1 MRASRTR
8 PAAPPLTRTSAN
20 SGPQIRTS
28 YTSEISPPEIV
39 FLSSAPRFYG
49 ALRAALSCRPLK
61 PRLGS

>member
-8 PAAPPLTRTSAN
+8 PAAPPLTRASAN

-28 YTSEISPPEIV
+28 YTSEIV